1 MVIRWLGMV
10 RATSV
15 GKGFAKCA
23 RLTQVY
29 WEGTPPPR
37 NVSLSVQQAEF
48 FGHFG
53 GCLYPPISD
62 PALTGYHVVITSG
75 F

>member
-1 MVIRWLGMV
+1 MV

-15 GKGFAKCA
+15 GKEFAKYPSI
-23 RLTQVY
+23 LGGNT
-29 WEGTPPPR
+29 PPR
-37 NVSLSVQQAEF
+37 NVSSSVQQAEF

-53 GCLYPPISD
+53 GCLYPPLSD
-62 PALTGYHVVITSG
+62 PPLTGYHVVIPSG